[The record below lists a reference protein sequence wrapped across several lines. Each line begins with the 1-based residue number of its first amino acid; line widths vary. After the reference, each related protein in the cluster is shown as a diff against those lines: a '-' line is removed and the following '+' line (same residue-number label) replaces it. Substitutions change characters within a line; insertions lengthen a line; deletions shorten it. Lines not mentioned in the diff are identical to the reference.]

1 MKPGA
6 LLVLFL
12 AGILWAPLP
21 ALAAAPENASAAVAQ
36 AIRHGATL
44 FASDHFGSTLR
55 APLSASAA
63 FNGFGDGATQGPLM
77 SCESCHSNGGR
88 TRGRVPEGP
97 TIASLVNASA
107 IFPRYRK
114 HHGVV
119 TMGMQIRHCV
129 RAGIHGRAPA
139 YNSPELVDLEAYLGS
154 LAQGQRIHVGGKPQ

>member
-1 MKPGA
+1 MLGA
-6 LLVLFL
+6 S
-12 AGILWAPLP
+12 LP
-21 ALAAAPENASAAVAQ
+21 ALAAPPENASAAVAQ
-36 AIRHGATL
+36 AVRQGAAL
-44 FASDHFGSTLR
+44 FASGHFGSTLH
-55 APLSASAA
+55 APLGASAA
-63 FNGFGDGATQGPLM
+63 FDSFGDGASQGPLM

-88 TRGRVPEGP
+88 TRGRVPGGP
-97 TIASLVNASA
+97 SIASLVNASA

-154 LAQGQRIHVGGKPQ
+154 LAQGQRIHIGGKPQ